1 MMLTISKWEMFGEQE
16 KKMKLWVENL
26 LNSTLRAWRWVK
38 HYVALHHVLPS
49 KCITL
54 TTAVDTISKLQNSK
68 KKRERNTFIGWIFP
82 NLHSLKKGKIYL
94 FFETHTHTLYK
105 VLKSSLSND
114 ESFKW
119 FTVNFMNMI
128 FGSSNS
134 CYHTLMS

>member
-1 MMLTISKWEMFGEQE
+1 MFSFNLALFQCRFSIAFNKRKTKENSNFCFNDAYDFEVGNVWRTR

-94 FFETHTHTLYK
+94 FFETHTHTL
-105 VLKSSLSND
+105 
-114 ESFKW
+114 
-119 FTVNFMNMI
+119 
-128 FGSSNS
+128 
-134 CYHTLMS
+134 